1 LKFFFIN
8 TNKQWGGGEKWHFD
22 TARAMHRIGHK
33 VAILTPHRT
42 ELFSRSILAGITT
55 IPVNISNLSFLNPF
69 KLLGIRQ
76 LLKKES
82 PDAIILNF
90 SSDVKTIG
98 LAAKMAGIKNIVYRR
113 GNARPIK
120 NTISNRFL
128 FKNVINHVLTN
139 SEETKRSVLQNNAKL
154 FPIERIKVI
163 YNGIDM
169 DQYDH
174 LPVEKVYTRKGNEI
188 IIGSAGR
195 LSPEKGHKYLLEM
208 AVLLKETR
216 LPFTILIAGE
226 GSLEEELKRKTM
238 ELNVDKH
245 LVFIGFIR
253 NIKSFMSSIDIFV
266 LPSLWEGFGYVT
278 IEAMAASKPVVAF
291 RVGSNPEI
299 ITDQKT
305 GFLVDPYNVATLTEK
320 IRLLMNDPA
329 LRETFGAEGRKRTET
344 VFNLSRSE
352 KNTEDYLTSL

>member
-1 LKFFFIN
+1 
-8 TNKQWGGGEKWHFD
+8 
-22 TARAMHRIGHK
+22 
-33 VAILTPHRT
+33 
-42 ELFSRSILAGITT
+42 
-55 IPVNISNLSFLNPF
+55 
-69 KLLGIRQ
+69 
-76 LLKKES
+76 
-82 PDAIILNF
+82 
-90 SSDVKTIG
+90 
-98 LAAKMAGIKNIVYRR
+98 
-113 GNARPIK
+113 
-120 NTISNRFL
+120 
-128 FKNVINHVLTN
+128 
-139 SEETKRSVLQNNAKL
+139 
-154 FPIERIKVI
+154 
-163 YNGIDM
+163 
-169 DQYDH
+169 
-174 LPVEKVYTRKGNEI
+174 
-188 IIGSAGR
+188 
-195 LSPEKGHKYLLEM
+195 M